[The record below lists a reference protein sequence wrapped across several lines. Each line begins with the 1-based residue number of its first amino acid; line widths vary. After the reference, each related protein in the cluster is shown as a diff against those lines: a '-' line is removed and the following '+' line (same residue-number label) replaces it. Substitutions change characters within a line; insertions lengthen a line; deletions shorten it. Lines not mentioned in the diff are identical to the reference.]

1 MMGLTN
7 LNSTHLSSAKITAAQ
22 DAIAA
27 LDTALDELTHNLSAD
42 DRKKYGSINEQNK
55 LFVNKVDDYN
65 HNQPEL
71 RSPEVEWDEFNRDYS
86 SRKTMDAMISKL
98 ESLTTRKINA
108 KILHDF
114 DNYQAA
120 LIDYSFTTYKA
131 GSSAPGFE
139 DKYRDLKQF
148 FVKNST
154 STAPPE
160 EKK

>member
-1 MMGLTN
+1 MGLTN

-98 ESLTTRKINA
+98 ESLTTRMINA
-108 KILHDF
+108 KILHDY

-148 FVKNST
+148 FMKNST

>member
-1 MMGLTN
+1 MGLTN

-27 LDTALDELTHNLSAD
+27 LDTALDELTHNLSGD

-98 ESLTTRKINA
+98 ESLTTRMINA
-108 KILHDF
+108 KILHDY

-139 DKYRDLKQF
+139 DKYKDLKQF
-148 FVKNST
+148 FMKNST

>member
-1 MMGLTN
+1 MGLTN
-7 LNSTHLSSAKITAAQ
+7 LNSTHLSSEKITAAQ
-22 DAIAA
+22 NAIAA

-86 SRKTMDAMISKL
+86 SRKTMEAMISKL
-98 ESLTTRKINA
+98 ESLTTRMINA

-139 DKYRDLKQF
+139 DKYNDLKQF

-154 STAPPE
+154 SSAPPE

>member
-1 MMGLTN
+1 MGLTN